1 MALASALAGETLGN
15 VQRGDRLMDIVLRYP
30 DEVRQDAGQ
39 LSHFPVRLGD
49 GGIISLDKVA
59 RVQFSDSVSEIN
71 RDNGR
76 RVAEVQSNVRGRD
89 AGSFVQD
96 LRAHLDHEV
105 KVPDGYRVELEGQF
119 KNLESAT
126 ARLRLIV
133 PAVLVAIFFLIYA
146 AFRDFRQVALIYTG
160 IPLATCGGI
169 FALWLRQLPFSLPA
183 AIGFIALS
191 GIAVLN
197 GIVLISYFNRL
208 RQQGRPIEDAVLE
221 GSLTRLRPV
230 LMTALVASIG
240 LVPMAIAT
248 GSGAEV
254 QRPLATVVIGGV
266 LTSTFLTLLLLPSLY
281 LRCCK
286 NNL

>member
-1 MALASALAGETLGN
+1 MA
-15 VQRGDRLMDIVLRYP
+15 
-30 DEVRQDAGQ
+30 
-39 LSHFPVRLGD
+39 H
-49 GGIISLDKVA
+49 
-59 RVQFSDSVSEIN
+59 VQFSDSVSEIN
-71 RDNGR
+71 RDDGR

-89 AGSFVQD
+89 VGSFVQD
-96 LRAHLDHEV
+96 LRTHLNREV
-105 KVPDGYRVELEGQF
+105 KVPDGYRVDLEGQF

-169 FALWLRQLPFSLPA
+169 FALWLRHLPFSLPA
-183 AIGFIALS
+183 AIGFIALT

-248 GSGAEV
+248 GPGAEV

-266 LTSTFLTLLLLPSLY
+266 LTSTFLTLIAPSFTLSALL
-281 LRCCK
+281 
-286 NNL
+286 